1 MKAGRGY
8 RAQPGAEPRN
18 QVITLLIVDAVP
30 QLDHTGRVSM
40 AAGSTNPGACSAS
53 PRRREAAILRTDVW
67 ELFLCY
73 LVADRRTGQ
82 SG

>member
-40 AAGSTNPGACSAS
+40 GSGFDEPWGLLRQPASARGRHS
-53 PRRREAAILRTDVW
+53 PH
-67 ELFLCY
+67 
-73 LVADRRTGQ
+73 
-82 SG
+82 